1 MQLPILLDPP
11 EPLKSLLSDETA
23 EARHFRKNIGKYNS
37 ALTMASMGANVDLGF
52 ASGPMAGGPHQFR
65 ISGTVYHRM
74 GPLIPN
80 NNEKARFAQV
90 YIMETEDQL
99 RTWHGLAF
107 AQSLR
112 EPLLISLGNML
123 KEHNAYAKVFR
134 QAASLHDPDVTI
146 MLHCESN
153 VDPRTYNVPRV
164 SEVAA
169 FIPGGTNVNAPRQI
183 LVHLRTGGVK
193 RITDR
198 PSAYDP
204 LHYVLLFPRGEK
216 GWTTYIQLR

>member
-23 EARHFRKNIGKYNS
+23 EARHFRKNIRKYNS
-37 ALTMASMGANVDLGF
+37 ALAMASMEANVDLRF

-65 ISGTVYHRM
+65 ISGRVYHRL
-74 GPLIPN
+74 GPLIPK

-99 RTWHGLAF
+99 RVWHGLAF

-112 EPLLISLGNML
+112 DPWLIGLGNML

-146 MLHCESN
+146 MRRCASN

-169 FIPGGTNVNAPRQI
+169 FIPAGTNINAPRQI
-183 LVHLRTGGVK
+183 LVHLQTGGVK
-193 RITDR
+193 RITDQFGLR
-198 PSAYDP
+198 PAS
-204 LHYVLLFPRGEK
+204 LHPFAPKR
-216 GWTTYIQLR
+216 